1 MCQDC
6 RFQCTLPNN
15 FPRALKLNATA
26 AVKSMSLPHD
36 SNVAVMSN
44 DGIVHKLKRVGG

>member
-1 MCQDC
+1 MP
-6 RFQCTLPNN
+6 RLPFSVYTTK
-15 FPRALKLNATA
+15 FPCALKLNATA